1 MDIRPKRYKEI
12 DNPYT
17 LESIEKDELYFIK
30 FKDENGE
37 HLVTVTKE
45 VFDVFDES
53 EKYENNMMSKNS
65 RHLHKYELSDEALSN
80 KMINNQIS
88 IEEMIINDIMKK
100 KVHEAINE
108 LPEKERIRV
117 YKYYFQN
124 KTLDQIAKE
133 EKVYKSTIKRSIDKS
148 LEKISKKLKI

>member
-1 MDIRPKRYKEI
+1 MDKRPKRFKEF

-17 LESIEKDELYFIK
+17 LESIEKEELYFIK
-30 FKDENGE
+30 FRDELGE
-37 HLVTVTKE
+37 HIVSVTKE

-65 RHLHKYELSDEALSN
+65 RYLHKYELSDEALSN

-108 LPEKERIRV
+108 LPEKEIPQ
-117 YKYYFQN
+117 YKKVPPVDILASGADHALLLLLYYAPQ
-124 KTLDQIAKE
+124 A
-133 EKVYKSTIKRSIDKS
+133 
-148 LEKISKKLKI
+148 

>member
-1 MDIRPKRYKEI
+1 MII
-12 DNPYT
+12 WLQLFGWN
-17 LESIEKDELYFIK
+17 SSSHI
-30 FKDENGE
+30 
-37 HLVTVTKE
+37 VSVTKE